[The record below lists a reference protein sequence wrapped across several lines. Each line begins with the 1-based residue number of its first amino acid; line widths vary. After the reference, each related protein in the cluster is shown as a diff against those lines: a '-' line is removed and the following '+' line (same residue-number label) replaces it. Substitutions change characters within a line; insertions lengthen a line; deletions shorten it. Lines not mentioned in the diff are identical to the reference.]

1 MRREDFQIDETFWCG
16 DRMWLCT
23 DKGTRVVIAIELGPI
38 LVTTMVDGVQ
48 SQAIYN
54 YQKADDDGWFSGPPY
69 AVVENVFD
77 ENDIEGCSKQV
88 PGWLE

>member
-1 MRREDFQIDETFWCG
+1 MRREDFQIGETFWCG

-54 YQKADDDGWFSGPPY
+54 YQEADDDGWFSGPPY